1 MARRI
6 GGRITKI
13 AKRAINKKSTPLI
26 DTPPKKKRIN
36 ETLDIDIGKS
46 IISIN
51 KARIKINEDLETVKF
66 KDEIELGRQYMPE
79 FTESL
84 LGLMRDNK
92 GLNETLNTILSAKDI
107 RDIVPYVE
115 NYIKDSENKDKT
127 KELELALSS
136 KGNIPTERGLM
147 ILDINKEVFEHEKTR
162 NPIRLIVDI
171 RKKEDELV
179 AIEIARIFDW
189 NTPRYSDVE
198 DYKEKYQGESGG
210 IYNKKIAVA
219 FNKVRE
225 QTPSN
230 YMTDDLKE
238 LLEIQPTLEKMFG
251 SLIKINMIYQSG
263 TDLIFRMIRG
273 LAKEVDEQRK
283 ALIKMELDS
292 KTTKRDYETTKN
304 KFDLLQADYVAAKE
318 QLELIDKTL
327 RRKREQISLIE
338 GGQQIAVETTRQTEA
353 PIQQPRR
360 QRGAE
365 IQGAEETEEETEAGA
380 V

>member
-1 MARRI
+1 
-6 GGRITKI
+6 
-13 AKRAINKKSTPLI
+13 
-26 DTPPKKKRIN
+26 
-36 ETLDIDIGKS
+36 
-46 IISIN
+46 
-51 KARIKINEDLETVKF
+51 
-66 KDEIELGRQYMPE
+66 
-79 FTESL
+79 
-84 LGLMRDNK
+84 
-92 GLNETLNTILSAKDI
+92 
-107 RDIVPYVE
+107 
-115 NYIKDSENKDKT
+115 
-127 KELELALSS
+127 
-136 KGNIPTERGLM
+136 
-147 ILDINKEVFEHEKTR
+147 
-162 NPIRLIVDI
+162 
-171 RKKEDELV
+171 
-179 AIEIARIFDW
+179 
-189 NTPRYSDVE
+189 
-198 DYKEKYQGESGG
+198 
-210 IYNKKIAVA
+210 
-219 FNKVRE
+219 
-225 QTPSN
+225 
-230 YMTDDLKE
+230 